1 LFGLAG
7 LPLALWLLFLV
18 FQIYL
23 QIFFAAPKKT
33 REQLEAE
40 LAETRKQ
47 LAGGEPEEAWSVKV
61 GAIAKIAEGKLG
73 VVTDY
78 DKFLGDFGDQVQLRF
93 ADGEE
98 SGWIKADSL
107 TQATEAEWKEAQ
119 AQEAEMEEDVPTK
132 PQPEPEPQPQPQPE
146 AYSKEAKTSE
156 QLEADPVKTQG
167 QLTEM
172 EEGVP
177 TKPQPE
183 PEPEPEPE
191 PDPQAYSKEAAGP

>member
-1 LFGLAG
+1 MFGLAG

-47 LAGGEPEEAWSVKV
+47 LAGTEE
-61 GAIAKIAEGKLG
+61 EG
-73 VVTDY
+73 
-78 DKFLGDFGDQVQLRF
+78 
-93 ADGEE
+93 
-98 SGWIKADSL
+98 
-107 TQATEAEWKEAQ
+107 
-119 AQEAEMEEDVPTK
+119 VPTK
-132 PQPEPEPQPQPQPE
+132 PEPQPEPEPQPK

-156 QLEADPVKTQG
+156 QLEADPVETQE
-167 QLTEM
+167 QLAGV
-172 EEGVP
+172 EESVP

-183 PEPEPEPE
+183 AEPEPE
-191 PDPQAYSKEAAGP
+191 PQAYSKEAAGP